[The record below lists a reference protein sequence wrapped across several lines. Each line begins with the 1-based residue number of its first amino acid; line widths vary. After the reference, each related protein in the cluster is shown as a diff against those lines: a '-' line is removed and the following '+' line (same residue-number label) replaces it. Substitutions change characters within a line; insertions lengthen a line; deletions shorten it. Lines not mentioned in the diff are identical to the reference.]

1 MADSVVEGSNS
12 AFKLDDRESLVAAD
26 AAMVEGTV
34 GW

>member
-1 MADSVVEGSNS
+1 MADSVVEGLNS
-12 AFKLDDRESLVAAD
+12 AFKLDDRGFLAAAD